1 VRFSAFLLVCVWLF
15 VAIGAAQS
23 ANSASPASNSA
34 PQPPQEASPTAKQR
48 RSDPRVADS
57 GVKSRAADK
66 NGQDAAKQNQ
76 EQTAGVSNDRL
87 FWTLPNFLTVNST
100 HLPPLTAGQKFK
112 VVARGTFDPVEYAY
126 IAFLAGISQAEDSE
140 PGYGQGAAGYG
151 KRYGAAFT
159 DNAIE
164 NFMTAAILPSLL
176 KQDPRFYQSDRG
188 GFGRRLGYA
197 MSRIVVTHSDSGHTQ
212 FNFSEVAGSAMA
224 AAISTYS
231 YHPSGDRT
239 LRNTGSVWGT
249 QVGWDTVTLVV
260 KEFWPDIRRK
270 LRRKQDRVDA
280 VGPEPASDGPSL
292 LK

>member
-1 VRFSAFLLVCVWLF
+1 MRFSVFLCVYVWLF
-15 VAIGAAQS
+15 VATGAAQS
-23 ANSASPASNSA
+23 LPAGNNA
-34 PQPPQEASPTAKQR
+34 PQPQPGPTAKQ
-48 RSDPRVADS
+48 PEPGPPAPS
-57 GVKSRAADK
+57 GVQSVAADK
-66 NGQDAAKQNQ
+66 SREDPAKKNQ
-76 EQTAGVSNDRL
+76 EQTTGVSNDRL

-100 HLPPLTAGQKFK
+100 HVPPLTTGQKFK
-112 VVARGTFDPVEYAY
+112 VVARGTFDPVEYPY

-164 NFMTAAILPSLL
+164 NFMTGAILPSLL
-176 KQDPRFYQSDRG
+176 KQDPRFYQSGRG

-197 MSRIVVTHSDSGHTQ
+197 MSRILVTRSDSGHTQ
-212 FNFSEVAGSAMA
+212 FNVSEVGGSAIS

-239 LRNTGSVWGT
+239 WGNAASVWGT

-270 LRRKQDRVDA
+270 LRKNQDRVGA
-280 VGPEPASDGPSL
+280 IRPEPGTTASDGQPL
-292 LK
+292 GK

>member
-23 ANSASPASNSA
+23 ADVASPASNGA
-34 PQPPQEASPTAKQR
+34 PQPPQEGSSTAKQP
-48 RSDPRVADS
+48 RSDPSVADS
-57 GVKSRAADK
+57 VVKSGAVDK
-66 NGQDAAKQNQ
+66 NGQDAAKKNQ
-76 EQTAGVSNDRL
+76 EQTSGVSNDRL

-100 HLPPLTAGQKFK
+100 HVPPLTTGQKFK
-112 VVARGTFDPVEYAY
+112 VVARGTFDPVEYPY

-140 PGYGQGAAGYG
+140 PGYGQGSAGYG

-197 MSRIVVTHSDSGHTQ
+197 MSRIVVTRSDSGHTQ
-212 FNFSEVAGSAMA
+212 FNFSEVAGSAIA

-231 YHPSGDRT
+231 YHPSDDRT
-239 LRNTGSVWGT
+239 LGNTGSVWGT

-260 KEFWPDIRRK
+260 KEFWPDIHRK
-270 LRRKQDRVDA
+270 LRRKQDRVGA
-280 VGPEPASDGPSL
+280 IGPEPASDGPSL

>member
-87 FWTLPNFLTVNST
+87 FWALPNFLTVNST

-176 KQDPRFYQSDRG
+176 KQDPRFYQLDRG

-270 LRRKQDRVDA
+270 LRRKQDRVGA

>member
-270 LRRKQDRVDA
+270 LRRKQDRVGA